1 MEYVELT
8 QYLRPYGKREKVYAE
23 VDDELAKRAKEAN
36 LVLSCEVLT
45 TGHVAIYGRLPYQYE
60 EEEIME
66 ISPNAPGRYTPT
78 QALETIIRKL
88 TGGD

>member
-8 QYLRPYGKREKVYAE
+8 QYLRPYGKKRKVYAE
-23 VDDELAKRAKEAN
+23 VDDELAKKAKDAR
-36 LVLSCEVLT
+36 LVFSCEVLT
-45 TGHVAIYGRLPYQYE
+45 TGHVAVYGRLWNQSDE
-60 EEEIME
+60 EELIEL
-66 ISPNAPGRYTPT
+66 SPNSPGCYSPR